1 MFSGIVD
8 QVGEVARIE
17 ASAAGRRMLISAPG
31 YWKDVGEGSSVAID
45 GVCLTIVRCDE
56 RDSEFDVVP
65 ETLRRSTLGALLAG
79 SRVNLQKSLAAGERI
94 DGHFVQ
100 GHVDAIGRIERVD
113 RGSDAMWHFTVENE
127 AMAYIVPKGSVAID
141 GISLTVASISPNGF
155 SVALI
160 PTTLSRTTLGGK
172 KPGDQVN
179 IETDILVRALV
190 HRLESFH
197 GVSSTQ

>member
-1 MFSGIVD
+1 
-8 QVGEVARIE
+8 
-17 ASAAGRRMLISAPG
+17 
-31 YWKDVGEGSSVAID
+31 
-45 GVCLTIVRCDE
+45 
-56 RDSEFDVVP
+56 
-65 ETLRRSTLGALLAG
+65 
-79 SRVNLQKSLAAGERI
+79 
-94 DGHFVQ
+94 
-100 GHVDAIGRIERVD
+100 
-113 RGSDAMWHFTVENE
+113 MWHFTVENE

-190 HRLESFH
+190 HHLESFH